1 MNKTKIINDP
11 VYGFVTL
18 DDELLYDIVAH
29 PYFQR
34 LLRIKQLG
42 LSYMVYPGAMHS
54 RFSHAVGAMFLMQ
67 KAVDVLRT
75 KGVEITDEEAL
86 AVKCTIL
93 LHDIGHGPFSH
104 SLENFIVP
112 DVEHE
117 TISEMFMHRLNAEFG
132 GKLDTAIAIFRN
144 TYHKKFLHQLVSSQ
158 LDMDRLDY
166 LRRDSFFTGVSEG
179 IVGTERIINMLNVFD
194 DNLVVEEKGIYSIE
208 KFIISRRLMY
218 WQVYLHK
225 TVVAADSVMHNMLGR
240 AKELVTGNS
249 GFPCP
254 DALRYFFENSLTEK
268 DFSDDKSI
276 LDRFASLDDSDIL
289 FAAKM
294 WMECNDFVLSRLSMQ
309 LMNRQLPAIKIS
321 GRKFSEEQEAEYA
334 AMYSQKYGISLAE
347 SAYFV
352 SRGELQNHAY
362 DFNDQEIEILFKNRR
377 CVDISEASDQLDR
390 HFLEKTVTKH
400 YICFPKEF
408 RQ

>member
-18 DDELLYDIVAH
+18 DNPLLYDIVAH

-75 KGVEITDEEAL
+75 KGVEITDDEAL

-117 TISEMFMHRLNAEFG
+117 TISELFMRRLNAEFD
-132 GKLDTAIAIFRN
+132 GKLTTAISIFKN
-144 TYHKKFLHQLVSSQ
+144 TYHKRFLHQLVSSQ

-225 TVVAADSVMHNMLGR
+225 TVVAADSVLHNMLGR
-240 AKELVTGNS
+240 AKKLVRENPD
-249 GFPCP
+249 FPCP
-254 DALRYFFENSLTEK
+254 EVLRFFFTNDFSEADLTEN
-268 DFSDDKSI
+268 DSI
-276 LDRFASLDDSDIL
+276 LDKFALLDDSDIV

-294 WMECNDFVLSRLSMQ
+294 WMGCDDFVLSNLSRQ
-309 LMNRQLPAIKIS
+309 LINRRLPAIMIS
-321 GRKFSEEQEAEYA
+321 DREMDPETVSMYIDRFSK
-334 AMYSQKYGISLAE
+334 KYGVSAEE
-347 SAYFV
+347 SACFV
-352 SRGELQNHAY
+352 SSGELHNHAY
-362 DFNDQEIEILFKNRR
+362 DFNDQEIEILFRNRR

-400 YICFPKEF
+400 YMCFPKEF
-408 RQ
+408 RE